1 MSKLAKVLITAAIII
16 IFIAIFAVITGV
28 RSDAGHSTPGILGLI
43 VFAGMIGG
51 IRAVWKS
58 GDEDKKD
65 DNSSIL
71 Q

>member
-1 MSKLAKVLITAAIII
+1 MSKLSKILVTVIILV
-16 IFIAIFAVITGV
+16 IFIAIFAAITGV
-28 RSDAGHSTPGILGLI
+28 RGDTGHSTPGIFGLL

-58 GDEDKKD
+58 RDEDKKD

>member
-1 MSKLAKVLITAAIII
+1 MSKLAKVLFTAVILV

-28 RSDAGHSTPGILGLI
+28 RGDAGHSTPGIVGLL

-65 DNSSIL
+65 DNASIL

>member
-1 MSKLAKVLITAAIII
+1 MSKLAKVLITAVIIVT
-16 IFIAIFAVITGV
+16 FIAIFAVITGV

>member
-1 MSKLAKVLITAAIII
+1 MSKLAKCLITAVIIV
-16 IFIAIFAVITGV
+16 IFIVIFAIITGV

-58 GDEDKKD
+58 GDDDKKD
-65 DNSSIL
+65 NNSSIL

>member
-1 MSKLAKVLITAAIII
+1 MSKLAKVLFTAVILV

-28 RSDAGHSTPGILGLI
+28 RGDAGHSTPGIVGLL

-51 IRAVWKS
+51 IRAGWKS
-58 GDEDKKD
+58 GHEDKKD

>member
-1 MSKLAKVLITAAIII
+1 MSKLAKVLVTAVILV

-28 RSDAGHSTPGILGLI
+28 RGDAGHSTPGIFGLL

-58 GDEDKKD
+58 RDEDKKD

>member
-1 MSKLAKVLITAAIII
+1 MSKLAKVLVTAVILV

-28 RSDAGHSTPGILGLI
+28 RGDAGHSTPGIFGLL
-43 VFAGMIGG
+43 VFAGMIGA

-65 DNSSIL
+65 DISSIL

>member
-1 MSKLAKVLITAAIII
+1 MSKLTKILVTVVIIVIFVAIFAAIIG
-16 IFIAIFAVITGV
+16 A
-28 RSDAGHSTPGILGLI
+28 RDSAGHATPGFFGLL

-58 GDEDKKD
+58 KDKDKKD

>member
-1 MSKLAKVLITAAIII
+1 MSKLAKILVTAVVVVVF
-16 IFIAIFAVITGV
+16 IFIFAVINGV
-28 RSDAGHSTPGILGLI
+28 RRDAGHSTPGMFGLLAG
-43 VFAGMIGG
+43 FGMIGA
-51 IRAVWKS
+51 IRAIWKS

>member
-1 MSKLAKVLITAAIII
+1 MSKLAKVLVTAVILV
-16 IFIAIFAVITGV
+16 IFIAIFAAIIGI
-28 RSDAGHSTPGILGLI
+28 RGDAGHSTPGIFGLL

-58 GDEDKKD
+58 GDENKKD

>member
-1 MSKLAKVLITAAIII
+1 MSKLAKILVTAVIVVVF
-16 IFIAIFAVITGV
+16 IFIFAVITGV
-28 RSDAGHSTPGILGLI
+28 RGEAGHSTPGIFGLLAG
-43 VFAGMIGG
+43 FGMIGA

-58 GDEDKKD
+58 GYDDKKD

>member
-1 MSKLAKVLITAAIII
+1 MSKLAKVLVTAVILV

-28 RSDAGHSTPGILGLI
+28 RGDAGHSTPGIFGLL
-43 VFAGMIGG
+43 VFVGMIGG